1 MIRKRKK
8 SDCVL
13 KMFGEARRDMF
24 LSMVAFVLINIF
36 IPRQLVLFGDLLKYI
51 YICMYIFFYWF
62 TVVAIVFYKIIEKQ
76 NTQVK
81 NVGKHKT

>member
-1 MIRKRKK
+1 
-8 SDCVL
+8 
-13 KMFGEARRDMF
+13 MFGEARRDMF